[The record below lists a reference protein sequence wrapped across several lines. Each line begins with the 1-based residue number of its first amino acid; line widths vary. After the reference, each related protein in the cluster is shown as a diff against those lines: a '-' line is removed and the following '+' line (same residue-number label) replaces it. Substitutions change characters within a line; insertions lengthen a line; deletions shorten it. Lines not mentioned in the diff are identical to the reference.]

1 MTKTQRDLVVIGASA
16 GGIAALQKLVRALP
30 PDFPA
35 AILLVVHMSPHSPG
49 LLPEIVNGFGPLPAS
64 NARHGEPIEN
74 GHIYVAPPDRH
85 LLAGVNRTLQIGH
98 GPKENRFRP
107 AVDPLFRSAALN
119 YGAQTIGIVLSG
131 GLDDGTAGLCTIKQA
146 GGLAIVQ
153 DPAEAQSPSMPR
165 NALNHVAIDHCL
177 SADGIGAML
186 PQLVREAPAGDICAL
201 SDETRME
208 VTLAADE
215 RNQADIQKLGEPSS
229 YTCPSCHGSLFRAY
243 NATPVRFRCHTGHA
257 FTALTLESELQDKME
272 NAAWNAV
279 RTFQEQ
285 AMLFGEMATRPGIS
299 NQEASNYSLRAEL
312 ALKRAQLLRES
323 IALEPESEQT
333 AGRKANS

>member
-1 MTKTQRDLVVIGASA
+1 
-16 GGIAALQKLVRALP
+16 
-30 PDFPA
+30 
-35 AILLVVHMSPHSPG
+35 
-49 LLPEIVNGFGPLPAS
+49 
-64 NARHGEPIEN
+64 
-74 GHIYVAPPDRH
+74 
-85 LLAGVNRTLQIGH
+85 
-98 GPKENRFRP
+98 
-107 AVDPLFRSAALN
+107 
-119 YGAQTIGIVLSG
+119 
-131 GLDDGTAGLCTIKQA
+131 
-146 GGLAIVQ
+146 
-153 DPAEAQSPSMPR
+153 
-165 NALNHVAIDHCL
+165 
-177 SADGIGAML
+177 
-186 PQLVREAPAGDICAL
+186 
-201 SDETRME
+201 ME

-229 YTCPSCHGSLFRAY
+229 YTCPSCQGSLFRAY

>member
-1 MTKTQRDLVVIGASA
+1 
-16 GGIAALQKLVRALP
+16 
-30 PDFPA
+30 
-35 AILLVVHMSPHSPG
+35 MSPHSPG
-49 LLPEIVNGFGPLPAS
+49 LLPDILSGFGPLPARK
-64 NARHGEPIEN
+64 ARHGEPIEK

-85 LLAGVNRTLQIGH
+85 LLAGAHRTIQIGH

-107 AVDPLFRSAALN
+107 AVDPLFRSAAVN
-119 YGAQTIGIVLSG
+119 YGAQTVGLVLSG
-131 GLDDGTAGLCTIKQA
+131 GLDDGTAGLCAIKQA

-165 NALNHVAIDHCL
+165 SALNHVAVDHCL
-177 SADGIGAML
+177 PADEIGAML
-186 PQLVREAPAGDICAL
+186 PQLVREAPAGRPRAM

-208 VTLAADE
+208 VALAADE

-229 YTCPSCHGSLFRAY
+229 YTCPSCHGSLFRVS

-257 FTALTLESELQDKME
+257 FTALTLENELQDKIE

-333 AGRKANS
+333 AGRKGNG